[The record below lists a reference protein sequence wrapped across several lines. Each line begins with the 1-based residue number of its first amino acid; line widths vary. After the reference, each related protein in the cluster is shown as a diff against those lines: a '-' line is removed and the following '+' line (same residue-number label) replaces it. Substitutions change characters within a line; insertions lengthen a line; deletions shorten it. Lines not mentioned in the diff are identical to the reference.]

1 MVKRK
6 EKIMSVIKCEVS
18 NIEWVY
24 DDDGDVGEMPDV
36 VNMTICH
43 DCAVTSRDEAI
54 DFISEEL
61 SNIYGVLH
69 NGFSVDELEITEED

>member
-1 MVKRK
+1 
-6 EKIMSVIKCEVS
+6 MSIIKCEVS

-24 DDDGDVGEMPDV
+24 DNDEDVGEMPDV

-43 DCAVTSRDEAI
+43 DCMVTSRDEAI

-69 NGFSVDELEITEED
+69 NGFVVDELIIEEENT